1 MSLETNDFYE
11 FDSFRLDPHERVLL
25 RNGEMVQLTPK
36 AFETLLVLIENSNR
50 VLEKEEL
57 MKRIWPDT
65 FVEEANL
72 AVNISLL
79 RKTLGERPGGGQYIE
94 TVPRR
99 GYRFVASV
107 SRKWDEPP
115 AIIVRERTVSRVVIE
130 QDTED
135 AAGYEASLCR
145 LIPGRVSVPID
156 VRPVEATP
164 VLPHASERR
173 ALSGQTARAA
183 RPSLVAGI
191 KRR

>member
-11 FDSFRLDPHERVLL
+11 FDSFRLDPHERMLL

-79 RKTLGERPGGGQYIE
+79 RKALGERPGGGQYIE
-94 TVPRR
+94 TVTRR
-99 GYRFVASV
+99 GYRFVERVNQLQPAHLM
-107 SRKWDEPP
+107 PP
-115 AIIVRERTVSRVVIE
+115 
-130 QDTED
+130 
-135 AAGYEASLCR
+135 YL
-145 LIPGRVSVPID
+145 
-156 VRPVEATP
+156 
-164 VLPHASERR
+164 LPPYLLPPH
-173 ALSGQTARAA
+173 LAA
-183 RPSLVAGI
+183 RY
-191 KRR
+191 